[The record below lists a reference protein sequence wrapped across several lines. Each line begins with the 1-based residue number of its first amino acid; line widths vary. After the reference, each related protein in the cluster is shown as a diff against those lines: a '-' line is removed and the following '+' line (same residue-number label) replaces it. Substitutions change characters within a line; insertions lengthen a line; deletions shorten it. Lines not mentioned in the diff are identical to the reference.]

1 MQDSHLVRAEMLL
14 GQNRHAEAEKELKQ
28 ALSGNPENHEAQALL
43 AICLAYQEKTG
54 DALQLIKSALSHS
67 AHNPRYLYF
76 LANIHIL
83 REEYS
88 DAQEVIKS
96 AISIYPE
103 SADYHA
109 TLAQVY
115 LAKKNWKEALEAAEK
130 GLELDA
136 DNLNCLNSRSTAL
149 IKLDDKAEAYST
161 IEEALRKDPENA
173 YTHANLGWGLLEK
186 GESKKAL
193 EHFRKALMVNP
204 EMDYAKAGLVEA
216 LKARYFVYR
225 LFLKYAFWI
234 GNMKGKVQWA
244 VIIGFYVLSRL
255 LGWISNSH
263 PEFAVITTPIFVL
276 YMLFAFSTWVLT
288 PLSNLFL
295 RLNVYG
301 RYALNKDQLIS
312 SNLVGLSL
320 AIALISGIAYWY
332 TDSAFLGTT
341 GIISLSLM
349 IPLSATFNF
358 EKGKK
363 RNAMVAYTIFLSLIG
378 VWAIYQSFEA
388 ETKFPGIMMV
398 YILGVIG
405 YQWVANFLIVKV

>member
-28 ALSGNPENHEAQALL
+28 ALSGNPENHEVQALL
-43 AICLAYQEKTG
+43 AICLAYQEKT
-54 DALQLIKSALSHS
+54 DEALQLIRSALSHS
-67 AHNPRYLYF
+67 ADNPRYLYF
-76 LANIHIL
+76 LANIHIIK
-83 REEYS
+83 ENYS
-88 DAQEVIKS
+88 EAQKVIQA
-96 AISIYPE
+96 AIAIYPE
-103 SADYHA
+103 SADYYA
-109 TLAQVY
+109 TLGQIF
-115 LAKKNWKEALEAAEK
+115 LAKKNWKEALQAAEK

-136 DNLNCLNSRSTAL
+136 DNLNCLNCRSTAL
-149 IKLDDKAEAYST
+149 IKLDDKSEAYST

-173 YTHANLGWGLLEK
+173 YTHANMGWGLLEK
-186 GESKKAL
+186 GESSRAL
-193 EHFRKALMVNP
+193 EHFRKALTVNP

-216 LKARYFVYR
+216 LKARYFLYR
-225 LFLKYAFWI
+225 VFLKYAFWI
-234 GNMKGKVQWA
+234 GNMKGKAQWA
-244 VIIGFYVLSRL
+244 VIIGLYVLSRL
-255 LGWISNSH
+255 LSWISNSH
-263 PEFAVITTPIFVL
+263 PEFAVITTPVFII

-312 SNLVGLSL
+312 SNLVGMSL
-320 AIALISGIAYWY
+320 AIAVISGIAYWI
-332 TDSAFLGTT
+332 TDSTFLGTT

-363 RNAMVAYTIFLSLIG
+363 RNAMVAYTLFLSLIG
-378 VWAIYQSFEA
+378 LWAIYQSFEA
-388 ETKFPGIMMV
+388 QTEFPGIMMI

>member
-28 ALSGNPENHEAQALL
+28 ALSGNPENHEIQALL
-43 AICLAYQEKTG
+43 AICLAYQEKT
-54 DALQLIKSALSHS
+54 DEALQLIRSALAHS
-67 AHNPRYLYF
+67 ADNPRYLYF
-76 LANIHIL
+76 LANIHLIK
-83 REEYS
+83 EDYS
-88 DAQEVIKS
+88 EAQKVIQG
-96 AISIYPE
+96 AIAIYPE
-103 SADYHA
+103 SADYYA
-109 TLAQVY
+109 TLAQIM
-115 LAKKNWKEALEAAEK
+115 LAKKNWKEALNAAEK

-136 DNLNCLNSRSTAL
+136 DNLNCLNCRSTAL
-149 IKLDDKAEAYST
+149 IKLDDKEEAYST

-186 GESKKAL
+186 GESKRAL

-204 EMDYAKAGLVEA
+204 EMDYAKAGMVEA

-225 LFLKYAFWI
+225 MFLRYVFWI
-234 GNMKGKVQWA
+234 GNMKGKAQWG

-255 LGWISNSH
+255 LRWISNSH

-276 YMLFAFSTWVLT
+276 YMLFAFSTWVLN

-301 RYALNKDQLIS
+301 RYALNKDQILS

-320 AIALISGIAYWY
+320 SVALISGIAYWI
-332 TDSAFLGTT
+332 TDSTFLATT
-341 GIISLSLM
+341 GIIGLSLM
-349 IPLSATFNF
+349 IPLSATFNV

-363 RNAMVAYTIFLSLIG
+363 RKAMVLYTLLLALIG
-378 VWAIYQSFEA
+378 IFAVYQSYEA
-388 ETKFPGIMMV
+388 KTEFPGIMMI